1 MELGLSTS
9 MLGRH
14 ALPDRLAVLG
24 SHGVPW
30 VEIHGYA
37 REEFDYFDWNLV
49 RATGGALARHG
60 LRLWCCHSP
69 AGRPLDVAAE
79 DEETRGHTVDVV
91 RQTMR
96 VAADLGAR
104 VVVCDAVRRVSRD
117 PEERQRR
124 QNLLAG
130 SLRELLEDAARLEL
144 RLVIENHPWWS
155 LFETPADFEELVA
168 AYDLAGLGACWD
180 TGHGWLS
187 GHPAET
193 ACRLEAHLV
202 TVHLHDNDG
211 REDLHLVPTE
221 GSLSWEPLV
230 SGLQRI
236 GYQGPFMMEL
246 APPNEL
252 TDEAIEQLAT
262 RAREVYRLLTGGG
275 QSLTAGG

>member
-14 ALPDRLAVLG
+14 ALPDRLAILAA
-24 SHGVPW
+24 HGVAW

-37 REEFDYFDWNLV
+37 REEFDYFDGGLV
-49 RATGGALARHG
+49 RATGTALERHG
-60 LRLWCCHSP
+60 LRLWACHSP

-79 DEETRGHTVDVV
+79 DEEVRRHTQDVV

-117 PEERQRR
+117 PEERRR
-124 QNLLAG
+124 HQALLAE
-130 SLRELLEDAARLEL
+130 SLQHLLEDASRLNL
-144 RLVIENHPWWS
+144 RLVIENHQWWS
-155 LFETPADFEELVA
+155 LFETPEDFH
-168 AYDLAGLGACWD
+168 DLIGTHPLSGLGACWD
-180 TGHGWLS
+180 TGHGWLAA
-187 GHPAET
+187 HPAET
-193 ACRLEAHLV
+193 ACRLNEHLV

-221 GSLSWEPLV
+221 GNLSWELLIP
-230 SGLQRI
+230 GLRRI

-246 APPNEL
+246 APPIEP
-252 TDEAIEQLAT
+252 TDEAIGWLAA
-262 RAREVYRLLTGGG
+262 RAIEVYRLLV
-275 QSLTAGG
+275 AGGP